1 MNTSKI
7 RTIAFAA
14 YGKDFQAELD
24 IAKNRALLK
33 MFS

>member
-1 MNTSKI
+1 MNISQI

-24 IAKNRALLK
+24 LAQIELY
-33 MFS
+33 